1 MKRLRK
7 ILFGVAALFASLL
20 ALANRSFVTVSFDPI
35 PPRSEAWSMEA
46 PLFLVILAAM
56 FIGILIG
63 GFAVW
68 LGQRKVGAIARNGQL
83 PAINSRVNVAP
94 HGATDQPPGS
104 FQ

>member
-1 MKRLRK
+1 VKRLRK

-35 PPRSEAWSMEA
+35 PPRSEAWSIEA

-56 FIGILIG
+56 FCGILIG

-68 LGQRKVGAIARNGQL
+68 LGQRKSG
-83 PAINSRVNVAP
+83 S
-94 HGATDQPPGS
+94 GATAIIVGPSKGEL
-104 FQ
+104 

>member
-1 MKRLRK
+1 VKRLRK

-35 PPRSEAWSMEA
+35 PPRSEAWSIEA

-56 FIGILIG
+56 FCGILTG

-68 LGQRKVGAIARNGQL
+68 LGKRKSAAQAVAV
-83 PAINSRVNVAP
+83 PAISVIDGN
-94 HGATDQPPGS
+94 PGKPTG
-104 FQ
+104 

>member
-1 MKRLRK
+1 MKGLRK
-7 ILFGVAALFASLL
+7 TVFGVAALFVSLL

-35 PPRSEAWSMEA
+35 PPGSEAWSVEA

-68 LGQRKVGAIARNGQL
+68 LGQRRSGSEAAAIIVG
-83 PAINSRVNVAP
+83 PSRAEL
-94 HGATDQPPGS
+94 
-104 FQ
+104 

>member
-35 PPRSEAWSMEA
+35 PPRSEAWSIEA

-56 FIGILIG
+56 FCGILIG

-68 LGQRKVGAIARNGQL
+68 LGQRKVSSGAITG
-83 PAINSRVNVAP
+83 PVTPVI
-94 HGATDQPPGS
+94 D
-104 FQ
+104 